1 MPQDKLPLFPLGVVL
16 FPGAALP
23 LHIFEDRYRE
33 MIGEAI
39 EAGSEFGIIYATERG
54 MSRIGCAAVVE
65 EVLKRY
71 PDGRLDIL
79 TRGRRRFE
87 VILLHEE
94 RSFLEGSVSPY
105 ADEDLETPA
114 EALRAAAIAVWRDWM
129 VLENGSAP
137 EPDVRRPELSFYLA
151 DALPDTEFRQML
163 LTLRSERERLLAL
176 VQFLPKFIERE
187 KVKRTIKRV
196 APLNG
201 HSKHLSDQD
210 L

>member
-1 MPQDKLPLFPLGVVL
+1 
-16 FPGAALP
+16 
-23 LHIFEDRYRE
+23 
-33 MIGEAI
+33 
-39 EAGSEFGIIYATERG
+39 
-54 MSRIGCAAVVE
+54 
-65 EVLKRY
+65 
-71 PDGRLDIL
+71 
-79 TRGRRRFE
+79 
-87 VILLHEE
+87 
-94 RSFLEGSVSPY
+94 
-105 ADEDLETPA
+105 
-114 EALRAAAIAVWRDWM
+114 
-129 VLENGSAP
+129 
-137 EPDVRRPELSFYLA
+137 LSFYLA